1 MKVEFD
7 QHYLEDNS
15 VITKAIENSFI
26 SDKDIILEIGPGEG
40 VLTKEILKKNP
51 NKLIV
56 IEIDEKHKSH
66 LENLSQENLEIHFAN
81 ALDILHSLHC
91 DKIIANIPYG
101 ITEKL
106 YSIIL
111 EKKIS
116 LVTLLHGIDFYKN
129 IIQRDTRW
137 KYFVSSLYSIEL
149 LEEVPGTSFNPPTK
163 VTSALVTL
171 TIKEEFSAF
180 DIFIQNLFQKRARTL
195 GNALLFSLV
204 DTLKLSKKEAKAM
217 IKDFDFSPLL
227 LDQKVTQIKNQDIV
241 SIIEQVRS
249 IFN

>member
-1 MKVEFD
+1 MEVEFD
-7 QHYLEDNS
+7 QHYLKDNS

-40 VLTKEILKKNP
+40 ILTREILKKNP
-51 NKLIV
+51 KKLIA

-66 LENLSQENLEIHFAN
+66 LDNLSQENLEIHFGN
-81 ALDILHSLHC
+81 ALDILPSLHC

-111 EKKIS
+111 EKKIP

-137 KYFVSSLYSIEL
+137 KYFVSSLYTVEL

-171 TIKEEFSAF
+171 TIKEDFSAF
-180 DIFIQNLFQKRARTL
+180 DIFIQNLFQKRYRSL
-195 GNALLFSLV
+195 SNALLFSLV

-217 IKDFDFSPLL
+217 IKDYDFSPLL
-227 LDQKVTQIKNQDIV
+227 LEQKVTQIKNQDVV

-249 IFN
+249 IFK

>member
-137 KYFVSSLYSIEL
+137 KYFIS
-149 LEEVPGTSFNPPTK
+149 
-163 VTSALVTL
+163 
-171 TIKEEFSAF
+171 
-180 DIFIQNLFQKRARTL
+180 
-195 GNALLFSLV
+195 
-204 DTLKLSKKEAKAM
+204 
-217 IKDFDFSPLL
+217 
-227 LDQKVTQIKNQDIV
+227 
-241 SIIEQVRS
+241 
-249 IFN
+249 